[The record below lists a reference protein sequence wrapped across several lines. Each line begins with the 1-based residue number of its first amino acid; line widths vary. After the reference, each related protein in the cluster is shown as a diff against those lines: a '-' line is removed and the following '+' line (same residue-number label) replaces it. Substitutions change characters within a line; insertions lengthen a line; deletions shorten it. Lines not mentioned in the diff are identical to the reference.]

1 MEKTARLMILL
12 FIITF
17 SCVGKE
23 KQEDKNYPIP
33 VPFEKISMDG
43 ELLVRTLKNFNR
55 LETEI
60 YYPENVFPEQ
70 HEITSLG
77 WPGDKEGRTILALTL
92 LAQSTHREPLYL
104 EKMIEIIPEKVNE
117 MGYLGPIQKDTVNE
131 QQLSGHGWFLRGL
144 CEFYQWKKDPIVKSY
159 ILNIIQNLAL
169 PTKGF
174 HKDYPINPE
183 ERRANVGEMAGTTQN
198 VIGNWLLSSDIG
210 CDFIF
215 LDGLVQ
221 AYLLFPSKELKELI
235 EEMIDRFLEIDLVK
249 IKAQTHASLTAM
261 RALLRY
267 YAINND
273 IELLKEVE
281 KRYHLYRTL
290 AMTENYENFNWF
302 DRPEWTEPCAIIDSY
317 MLATQLWQFTLKPE
331 YLEDAQLIYYNAI
344 CHTQRANG
352 GFGCDNCVRSDE
364 KSLKIK
370 EYEAYWCCTM
380 RGGEGLSRAI
390 QYSYFVNE
398 EKIYLPFFHSSK
410 AEISIKGAN
419 LFIHQITNYPF
430 DSKINLELSSDT
442 PTNIILCLFA
452 PSWIKNLKVSVSGES
467 VKFSRE
473 KGFINIPLNV
483 FKPLKIEYS
492 FDLVS
497 RFYEPINEKYTQKDN
512 ITLRYGPLI
521 LGYQGDEEINF
532 KSIPGIIREDTNLWK
547 IKDDLK
553 TYDFTSVYHLL
564 NEEVKGESYK
574 KQILFNTQEEE

>member
-1 MEKTARLMILL
+1 MKKIFLL
-12 FIITF
+12 FFFIFLLTF
-17 SCVGKE
+17 VSGKNNE
-23 KQEDKNYPIP
+23 VPIP
-33 VPFEKISMDG
+33 IAFDNIKVSG
-43 ELLVRTLKNFNR
+43 ELSIRALKNFDR

-60 YYPENVFPEQ
+60 YYPENVFPEK

-104 EKMIEIIPEKVNE
+104 KKMIEMIPEKINE
-117 MGYLGPIQKDTVNE
+117 KGYLGPLQRDTINE

-144 CEFYQWKKDPIVKSY
+144 CEYYLWKKDPIIKNY

-169 PTKGF
+169 PTIGF

-183 ERRANVGEMAGTTQN
+183 YRKVNVGGMAGTTQN
-198 VIGNWLLSSDIG
+198 VVNNWLLSSDIG

-215 LDGLVQ
+215 LDGIVQ
-221 AYLLFPSKELKELI
+221 AYTLFPSKELVILI
-235 EEMIDRFLEIDLVK
+235 QEMINRFLEMDLVK

-273 IELLKEVE
+273 VKLLKEVE
-281 KRYHLYRTL
+281 KRYHLYREV

-317 MLATQLWQFTLKPE
+317 MVATQLWQFTSNPK
-331 YLEDAQLIYYNAI
+331 YLEDAQQIYYNAI

-352 GFGCDNCVRSDE
+352 GFGCDNCTHSDD

-390 QYSYFVNE
+390 QYSYFTIG
-398 EKIYLPFFHSSK
+398 EKIYLPFFHSSESK
-410 AEISIKGAN
+410 FYINGTK

-430 DSKINLELSSDT
+430 DSKINLELYSEN
-442 PTNIILCLFA
+442 PTEIILSLFA
-452 PSWIKNLKVSVSGES
+452 PSWLKNLKININGES
-467 VKFSRE
+467 IKFTKE
-473 KGFINIPLNV
+473 KGFINFPV
-483 FKPLKIEYS
+483 KVSKTTKIEYS
-492 FDLVS
+492 FDMVS
-497 RFYEPINEKYTQKDN
+497 KFNKSINRKYTKKN
-512 ITLRYGPLI
+512 NFTLRYGPLI
-521 LGYQGDEEINF
+521 LGYQGNEEISF
-532 KSIPGIIREDTNLWK
+532 KDIPSVTIENNQLWK
-547 IKDDLK
+547 IHDSIN
-553 TYDFTSVYHLL
+553 TYNFTPIYHLL
-564 NEEVKGESYK
+564 SENVKGESYK
-574 KQILFNTQEEE
+574 RQIIFNIQNGK

>member
-1 MEKTARLMILL
+1 MKKIFFLSL
-12 FIITF
+12 FIFLLTL
-17 SCVGKE
+17 VYGRDKE
-23 KQEDKNYPIP
+23 IPIP
-33 VPFEKISMDG
+33 IAFDSIRVNG
-43 ELLVRTLKNFNR
+43 ELSTRALKNFDR

-92 LAQSTHREPLYL
+92 LAQSMHREPLYL
-104 EKMIEIIPEKVNE
+104 QKMIEMIPIKVNKE
-117 MGYLGPIQKDTVNE
+117 GYLGAIQRDTINE

-144 CEFYQWKKDPIVKSY
+144 CEYYLWKRDPIVKDY

-169 PTKGF
+169 PTRGF
-174 HKDYPINPE
+174 HKDYPIDPK
-183 ERRANVGEMAGTTQN
+183 ERRTDVGGMAGTCQN

-221 AYLLFPSKELKELI
+221 AYSLFPSKELKELI
-235 EEMIDRFLEIDLVK
+235 EEMINRFLEIDLVK

-273 IELLKEVE
+273 IKLLKEVE
-281 KRYHLYRTL
+281 KKYDLYHTF

-317 MLATQLWQFTLKPE
+317 ILATQLWQFTSNPK
-331 YLEDAQLIYYNAI
+331 YLEDAQHIYYNAI

-352 GFGCDNCVRSDE
+352 GFGCDNCTRSEE

-390 QYSYFVNE
+390 QYSYFTKG
-398 EKIYLPFFHSSK
+398 EKIYLPFFHSSDAK
-410 AEISIKGAN
+410 FNINGTH
-419 LFIHQITNYPF
+419 LLIHQITNYPF
-430 DSKINLELSSDT
+430 DSKINLELYSEN
-442 PTNIILCLFA
+442 PTKIVLSLFA
-452 PSWIKNLKVSVSGES
+452 PSWLKNLKININGES
-467 VKFSRE
+467 IKVTRE
-473 KGFINIPLNV
+473 KGFINFPV
-483 FKPLKIEYS
+483 EVSKTTKIEYS

-497 RFYEPINEKYTQKDN
+497 KFNKPINRKYTKKSDF
-512 ITLRYGPLI
+512 TLRYGPLI
-521 LGYQGDEEINF
+521 LGYQGNEEISF
-532 KSIPGIIREDTNLWK
+532 KKMPSVTWENNKLWK
-547 IKDDLK
+547 IHDSTN
-553 TYDFTSVYHLL
+553 TYNFIPIYHLL
-564 NEEVKGESYK
+564 SEDVKGESYK
-574 KQILFNTQEEE
+574 KQIIFNIQNEK